1 MRNQRFAPGRTL
13 PALLI
18 GLSAVLASHHASA
31 AAAGAQSAAA
41 AQAPAQTPA
50 QAPAPATVLAA
61 MERVA
66 DWQLEHPGEHEP
78 THWARGVADAGFMAL
93 ANLSG
98 KRRYRDAMVE
108 MGVRGGWKLG
118 PRPYHADDHVIGQTW
133 AELYLQLRQPE
144 MLAPLRAQ
152 FDAILA
158 DPHEGTLQFTEPGN
172 QDRWSWCDALFMG
185 PPAWMRLYAAT
196 GDQRYLEHAVAQ
208 WWKTSDYLYDKTEHL
223 YYRDSN
229 YFGQREANGAKVF
242 WARGN
247 GWVMAGLARTL
258 QYLPMN
264 HPARPRFET
273 QFREMAARVVTLQ
286 QKDGLWRA
294 SLLDPASY
302 PMQETSGTGLF
313 AYALAWGVNQG
324 LLDRAAYA
332 PAVRRAWDALLAKVQ
347 PDGKLT
353 HVQPIGRAPG
363 AFAEDAT
370 EAYGAGAFLMAGSE
384 IYRMALL
391 QGVTPQSVSVANK
404 ANFHRA
410 DESIE
415 VKAPA
420 TPVAVMEASTSR
432 ILPSQRIGDTLLF
445 QANFAPGEQRRFLL
459 LPAGAMPPLPAPDVK
474 VHARFVPE
482 RLDDFAWE
490 SDRIAHRTYGPAI
503 LKEPKEHVS
512 SGIDVW
518 VKSVRYPV
526 LDKWYRQGAYHLDH
540 GEGVDNY
547 HVGTARGCGGLSVF
561 DGGRAYDSKVYA
573 GWKLIA
579 DGPLRAVFE
588 LRYDAW
594 NAGARQVA
602 ETKRI
607 SIDAGSNFSRVESRF
622 DSERPAALEVGPG
635 ISLRKGE
642 GRLVKDEA
650 AGWIS
655 YWEPEAPPHGHT
667 ACALVVPGQP
677 VRSVEAGGNA
687 LLLGHALPAQPFV
700 HYLGAGWS
708 KSGDFPTVESWEAY
722 VRHYAERLS
731 SPLQVTY
738 QPLP

>member
-1 MRNQRFAPGRTL
+1 MRNLRFALAVVPAIFAVA
-13 PALLI
+13 PAL
-18 GLSAVLASHHASA
+18 
-31 AAAGAQSAAA
+31 
-41 AQAPAQTPA
+41 A
-50 QAPAPATVLAA
+50 QAPAPANVLAA

-66 DWQLEHPGEHEP
+66 DWQLGHPAFHEP
-78 THWARGVADAGFMAL
+78 THWAEAVGDAGLMAL
-93 ANLSG
+93 ANLSPN
-98 KRRYRDAMVE
+98 RRYRDAMVE
-108 MGVRGGWKLG
+108 MGVKNGWKLG
-118 PRPYHADDHVIGQTW
+118 PRTYHADDQAVGQTY

-158 DPHEGTLQFTEPGN
+158 NPHEGTLRFTEPGN

-185 PPAWMRLYAAT
+185 PPAWARLTAAT
-196 GDQRYLEHAVAQ
+196 GDSRYLEHAVAQ
-208 WWKTSDYLYDKTEHL
+208 WWKTSDYLYDKAEHL

-229 YFGQREANGAKVF
+229 YFDQREANGAKVF

-258 QYLPMN
+258 QYLPSN
-264 HPARPRFET
+264 HPARPRFEQ
-273 QFREMAARVVTLQ
+273 QFREMAAKVVSLQ

-302 PMQETSGTGLF
+302 PVQETSGTGLF
-313 AYALAWGVNQG
+313 TYALAWGINQG
-324 LLDRAAYA
+324 LLDRAAYE
-332 PAVRRAWDALLAKVQ
+332 PAVLRAWNALNAKVQ

-363 AFAEDAT
+363 AFAADAS
-370 EAYGAGAFLMAGSE
+370 EAYGIGAFLMAGSE
-384 IYRMALL
+384 IYRMAL
-391 QGVTPQSVSVANK
+391 PQRAPVQTVDAANPGD
-404 ANFHRA
+404 FYRA

-420 TPVAVMEASTSR
+420 APVAVIEAATSR

-445 QANFAPGEQRRFLL
+445 QSNFAPGEKRRFLL
-459 LPAGAMPPLPAPDVK
+459 VPAAAMPPLPTPNVK
-474 VHARFVPE
+474 AHARFVPE

-518 VKSVRYPV
+518 VKSVRRPV
-526 LDKWYRQGAYHLDH
+526 QDKWYRQGAYHLDH

-547 HVGTARGCGGLSVF
+547 HVGTARGCGGLSVV
-561 DGGRAYDSKVYA
+561 DAGRAWDSNVYA
-573 GWKLIA
+573 SHKVIA

-588 LRYDAW
+588 LRYDGW
-594 NAGARQVA
+594 NANGRRVA

-607 SIDAGSNFSRVESRF
+607 SIDAGANFSRVESTF
-622 DSERPAALEVGPG
+622 DSDRPGPIEAGPG
-635 ISLRKGE
+635 ISLRKGD
-642 GRLVKDEA
+642 GHLVKDDA

-667 ACALVVPGQP
+667 ACALIVPGQP
-677 VRSVEAGGNA
+677 VRSAELDGNA
-687 LLLGHALPAQPFV
+687 LLLGHALPAKAFV
-700 HYLGAGWS
+700 YYLGAGWD
-708 KSGDFPTVESWEAY
+708 KSGDFPTEQAWETL
-722 VRHYAERLS
+722 VRNVAARLS
-731 SPLQVTY
+731 RPLEVSG
-738 QPLP
+738 PR

>member
-1 MRNQRFAPGRTL
+1 MRKLQFALAGL
-13 PALLI
+13 PAI
-18 GLSAVLASHHASA
+18 FAIAPAIAAVPAPT
-31 AAAGAQSAAA
+31 A
-41 AQAPAQTPA
+41 AQAPT
-50 QAPAPATVLAA
+50 PATVLAA

-66 DWQLEHPGEHEP
+66 DWQLDHPAFHEP
-78 THWARGVADAGFMAL
+78 THWAQAVGDAGLMAL
-93 ANLSG
+93 ANLSS

-108 MGVRGGWKLG
+108 MGVKNAWTLG
-118 PRPYHADDHVIGQTW
+118 PRTYHADDQAVGQTY
-133 AELYLQLRQPE
+133 ADLYLQLRQPE

-152 FDAILA
+152 FDGILA
-158 DPHEGTLQFTEPGN
+158 HPHEGTLQFTEPGN

-196 GDQRYLEHAVAQ
+196 GDSRYLDHAVAQ
-208 WWKTSDYLYDKTEHL
+208 WWRTSDYLYDKAEHL

-229 YFGQREANGAKVF
+229 YFDQREANGAKVF

-247 GWVMAGLARTL
+247 GWVMAGLARTM
-258 QYLPMN
+258 QYLPAN
-264 HPARPRFET
+264 HPARARFEQ
-273 QFREMAARVVTLQ
+273 QFKEMAAKVVALQ

-324 LLDRAAYA
+324 LLERAAYA
-332 PAVRRAWDALLAKVQ
+332 PSVRRAWDALLAKVQ

-353 HVQPIGRAPG
+353 HVQPIGRAPD
-363 AFAEDAT
+363 AFASDAS
-370 EAYGAGAFLMAGSE
+370 EAYGIGAFLMAGSE
-384 IYRMALL
+384 IYRMSLL
-391 QGVTPQSVSVANK
+391 ERTPAQAVGVANP
-404 ANFHRA
+404 ADFYRA

-415 VKAPA
+415 IQAPA
-420 TPVAVMEASTSR
+420 APVAVIEAATSR
-432 ILPSQRIGDTLLF
+432 ILPSQRIGGALLF
-445 QANFAPGEQRRFLL
+445 QASFAPGERRRFLL
-459 LPAGAMPPLPAPDVK
+459 VPAASMPPLPAPDVK
-474 VHARFVPE
+474 AHARFVPE

-518 VKSVRYPV
+518 VKSVRRPV
-526 LDKWYRQGAYHLDH
+526 QDKWYKQGAYHLDH

-547 HVGTARGCGGLSVF
+547 HVGTARGCGGLSVV
-561 DGGRAYDSKVYA
+561 DGGRAWDSNVYA
-573 GWKLIA
+573 SHKVIA

-594 NAGARQVA
+594 NVNGRHVA
-602 ETKRI
+602 ETRRV
-607 SIDAGSNFSRVESRF
+607 SIDAGSNFSRVESSF
-622 DSERPAALEVGPG
+622 DSDRPGPIEAGPG

-667 ACALVVPGQP
+667 ACALIVPGQP
-677 VRSVEAGGNA
+677 VRAVDIDGNA
-687 LLLGHALPAQPFV
+687 LLLGHALPARPFV
-700 HYLGAGWS
+700 YYLGAGWS
-708 KSGDFPTVESWEAY
+708 KSGDFPSPEAWESTVRNLA
-722 VRHYAERLS
+722 ARLS
-731 SPLQVTY
+731 KPLEVSG
-738 QPLP
+738 P

>member
-1 MRNQRFAPGRTL
+1 MHHHRLVLGRAL
-13 PALLI
+13 PAALI
-18 GLSAVLASHHASA
+18 GISALFPALAMGA
-31 AAAGAQSAAA
+31 APQPAGTQAMA
-41 AQAPAQTPA
+41 AQAPTPA
-50 QAPAPATVLAA
+50 NVLAA

-66 DWQLEHPGEHEP
+66 DWQLGHPAAHEP
-78 THWARGVADAGFMAL
+78 THWARAVGDAGMMAL
-93 ANLSG
+93 ANLSAN
-98 KRRYRDAMVE
+98 RRYRDAMVD
-108 MGVRGGWKLG
+108 MGVQSGWRLG
-118 PRPYHADDHVIGQTW
+118 PRTYHADDQAVGQTY

-144 MLAPLRAQ
+144 MLAPMRAQ
-152 FDAILA
+152 FDDILA
-158 DPHEGTLQFTEPGN
+158 NPHEGTLLFTEPGN

-185 PPAWMRLYAAT
+185 PPAWVRLYAAT
-196 GDQRYLEHAVAQ
+196 GDKRYLDHAVTN
-208 WWKTSDYLYDKTEHL
+208 WWRTSDHLYDKTEHL

-229 YFGQREANGAKVF
+229 YFGQHEANGAKVF

-258 QYLPMN
+258 QYLPAN
-264 HPARPRFET
+264 HPARARFEN
-273 QFREMAARVVTLQ
+273 QFREMANKVVTLQ
-286 QKDGLWRA
+286 QPDGLWRA

-313 AYALAWGVNQG
+313 TYALAWGVNQG
-324 LLDRAAYA
+324 VLERARFE
-332 PAVRRAWDALLAKVQ
+332 PAVRRAWDALNAKVQ

-363 AFAEDAT
+363 SFPEDAT
-370 EAYGAGAFLMAGSE
+370 EDYGVGAFLMAGSE
-384 IYRMALL
+384 VFRMALL
-391 QGVTPQSVSVANK
+391 QRAPAQLVTAVNP
-404 ANFHRA
+404 A
-410 DESIE
+410 DLFRPDETIE
-415 VKAPA
+415 VRVKEKAPRA
-420 TPVAVMEASTSR
+420 PEAVMEAATSR

-445 QANFAPGEQRRFLL
+445 QANFAPLEERRFLL
-459 LPAGAMPPLPAPDVK
+459 VPSDAMPALPPADVK

-503 LKEPKEHVS
+503 LKDPKEHVS

-518 VKSVRYPV
+518 VKSVRRPI
-526 LDKWYRQGAYHLDH
+526 LDKWYKQGAYHLDH

-561 DGGRAYDSKVYA
+561 SGGKPYDSSVYST
-573 GWKLIA
+573 WRVLA

-594 NAGARQVA
+594 NAGGRKVA

-622 DSERPAALEVGPG
+622 ETDGPAPLEIGPG
-635 ISLRKGE
+635 ISLRKGD

-667 ACALVVPGQP
+667 ACALILPGQP
-677 VRSVEAGGNA
+677 GHLVEAGGNA
-687 LLLGHALPAQPFV
+687 LLVGRALPSQPFV

-708 KSGDFPTVESWEAY
+708 KSGDFPTEQSWENH
-722 VRHYAERLS
+722 VRSVAARLA
-731 SPLQVTY
+731 
-738 QPLP
+738 QPLHISGPK